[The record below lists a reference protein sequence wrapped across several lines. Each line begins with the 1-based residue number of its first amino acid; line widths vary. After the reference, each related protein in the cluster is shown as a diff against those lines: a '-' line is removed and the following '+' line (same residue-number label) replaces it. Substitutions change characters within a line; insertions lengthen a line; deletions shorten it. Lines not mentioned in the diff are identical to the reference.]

1 MLLWVIIAE
10 VLAWPVPIPVPVE
23 PIAALVLPDQLHLGS
38 TELVPGVPS
47 QFVCKAGVEAVIHP
61 TGATSKY
68 LHVVPQAEPVEVKLE
83 EAT

>member
-1 MLLWVIIAE
+1 
-10 VLAWPVPIPVPVE
+10 
-23 PIAALVLPDQLHLGS
+23 VLPDHTHLGS
-38 TELVPGVPS
+38 TELVPAVPSTS
-47 QFVCKAGVEAVIHP
+47 QFVCPAGVEAVIHP

>member
-10 VLAWPVPIPVPVE
+10 VLAWPVPITVPVE
-23 PIAALVLPDQLHLGS
+23 PIAALELPDHTHFGS
-38 TELVPGVPS
+38 TELVPGVK
-47 QFVCKAGVEAVIHP
+47 QLVCASGVEAIIQP

-68 LHVVPQAEPVEVKLE
+68 LHVAPHAEPVEVKLE

>member
-1 MLLWVIIAE
+1 M
-10 VLAWPVPIPVPVE
+10 
-23 PIAALVLPDQLHLGS
+23 LPDHAHFGS
-38 TELVPGVPS
+38 TELVPAVPSS

-68 LHVVPQAEPVEVKLE
+68 LHAVPQAEPVEVKLE